1 MKYNWNIIGHEKQL
15 RQIEADIAGN
25 NIAHAYLLTGPD
37 SIGKRTV
44 ARKFAGILQCESDF
58 CHICPTCIQ
67 VEKGGHMDTYE
78 VLDEGESIK
87 IEEVRKL
94 VERCNMSKQAKYKV
108 FILENVERMTTE
120 AANSLLKSLEEPPN
134 GTIFILT
141 CNNLRQI
148 LPTIVSRTRVV
159 KFNNVSLNFLKEKIR
174 EIYPEAE
181 EETMTKVGLFSMGK
195 TGKAIDLME
204 SPEKLAQYMKIYH
217 DIENFLHH
225 RNVAERFGYMET
237 LLEEGENLEIF
248 FNLLIHVLR
257 SRILDGE
264 RRYIET
270 VVKAE
275 EACALL
281 SRNVNSRLVLENLML
296 AL

>member
-15 RQIEADIAGN
+15 RQIEEDVAAG

-58 CHICPTCIQ
+58 CHNCPTCLQ

-94 VERCNMSKQAKYKV
+94 VERCNMSKQAKYKI

-120 AANSLLKSLEEPPN
+120 AANSLLKSLEEPPS

-141 CNNLRQI
+141 CNNIRQI

-159 KFNNVSLNFLKEKIR
+159 KFNNVSLNFLKEKMR
-174 EIYPEAE
+174 ESYPEAE

-195 TGKAIDLME
+195 TGKAIELME
-204 SPEKLAQYMKIYH
+204 NPEKLAQYMKIYH
-217 DIENFLHH
+217 EIENILHH
-225 RNVAERFGYMET
+225 RNIADRFGYLET
-237 LLEEGENLEIF
+237 LLEEGENLDIF

-257 SRILDGE
+257 SRILEGE

-270 VVKAE
+270 VIKAE

-281 SRNVNSRLVLENLML
+281 ARNVNSRLVLENLML